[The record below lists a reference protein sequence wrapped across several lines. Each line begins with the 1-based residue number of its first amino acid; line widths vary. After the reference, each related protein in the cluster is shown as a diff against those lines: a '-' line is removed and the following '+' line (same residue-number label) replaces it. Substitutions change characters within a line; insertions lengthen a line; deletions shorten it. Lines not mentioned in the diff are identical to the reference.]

1 MQLGKRRTPMLINKK
16 IPTVRSSKRL
26 EHALV
31 VIGEGPSQGQIKRI
45 YYSHNVSSPLLNIQF
60 SVDSMGRR
68 NGVVSVDVNEFYK
81 AKGWALAYDH
91 FEAADMLDEWEEML
105 RYQEYLDKN
114 KGQKNRSTFP
124 EKLLPES
131 ILKLRSEAVDGAE
144 KFTPSL
150 KPKKKQA

>member
-1 MQLGKRRTPMLINKK
+1 
-16 IPTVRSSKRL
+16 
-26 EHALV
+26 
-31 VIGEGPSQGQIKRI
+31 
-45 YYSHNVSSPLLNIQF
+45 
-60 SVDSMGRR
+60 MGRR
-68 NGVVSVDVNEFYK
+68 NGVVSVDVNEVYK